1 MKVYIVNRKDAD
13 EYGST
18 TLKKVFS
25 TREKAQAYVDELGEK
40 YKESISFQHY
50 HFYFEIEEEEVE

>member
-1 MKVYIVNRKDAD
+1 MKVYIVNREYSG

-18 TLKKVFS
+18 TLMKVFS

-40 YKESISFQHY
+40 YKDNLEFQY
-50 HFYFEIEEEEVE
+50 RHFYFEIEEEEVD